1 MNVLIR
7 YRQEKQR
14 DLFEQP
20 ESTQEQVQ
28 LAA

>member
-1 MNVLIR
+1 VLIR

-14 DLFEQP
+14 DLFEHP

-28 LAA
+28 VAA